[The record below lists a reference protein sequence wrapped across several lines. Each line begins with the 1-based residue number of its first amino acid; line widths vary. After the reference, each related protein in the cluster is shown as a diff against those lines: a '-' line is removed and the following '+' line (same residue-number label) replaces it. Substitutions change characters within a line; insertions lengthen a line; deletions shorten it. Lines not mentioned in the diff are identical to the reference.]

1 MRRTYPTGKIMV
13 IIILTALIAG
23 NAVWSLASG
32 RSAPWIAVAAYGAV
46 ALAVLKSKD
55 YRAGLIA
62 GIAGFLIHAVEL
74 AVRGTTGLGQLE
86 RVWLSANMILP
97 LALAWSSRAMI
108 PRSRGSIDGTDR
120 DKSGGASGDT
130 GRRE

>member
-13 IIILTALIAG
+13 IIILTVLIAG

-32 RSAPWIAVAAYGAV
+32 LSAPWIAVAAYSAV

-62 GIAGFLIHAVEL
+62 GIAGFVIHAVDL

-108 PRSRGSIDGTDR
+108 RRSRRSR
-120 DKSGGASGDT
+120 DAADENEAGGHRT
-130 GRRE
+130 G